1 MKRRLKDYLQER
13 TPATVDKKMF
23 DELRREMKK
32 AVPEIAESIRE
43 REALAAELRV
53 AASKPSQSRKRE
65 RD

>member
-13 TPATVDKKMF
+13 TAATVDKKMF
-23 DELRREMKK
+23 DELQREMKK
-32 AVPEIAESIRE
+32 AVPEIAESIRK

-53 AASKPSQSRKRE
+53 AGSKSRKRE